1 MYTLH
6 FKESIHV
13 VFVDSKKPV
22 EVRVNTD
29 DEENQL
35 FVSTKKGISSTE
47 DSTAAEPSIV
57 SIVVYV
63 PNEWRIKPNFPNKFI
78 IANPSEGMRTRASII
93 NDTQVSLIEIE
104 PKK

>member
-1 MYTLH
+1 MHTLN

-13 VFVDSKKPV
+13 VFVDSKKSV

-35 FVSTKKGISSTE
+35 FVSTKKGMGSTE
-47 DSTAAEPSIV
+47 YSTAAEPSIV

-63 PNEWRIKPNFPNKFI
+63 PNEWRIELNYPNKFI
-78 IANPSEGMRTRASII
+78 IANPSEVMRTRASII